1 MTGRFQCSECGMR
14 STTAY
19 GCRRCGTTSGR
30 QLQRCTAHG
39 LRCLPGCRVC
49 RLLTRSQWS

>member
-1 MTGRFQCSECGMR
+1 MSCRFQCPDCGTR
-14 STTAY
+14 SANPY
-19 GCRRCGTTSGR
+19 GCRRCGASAGR

-39 LRCLPGCRVC
+39 VRCLPGCRVC